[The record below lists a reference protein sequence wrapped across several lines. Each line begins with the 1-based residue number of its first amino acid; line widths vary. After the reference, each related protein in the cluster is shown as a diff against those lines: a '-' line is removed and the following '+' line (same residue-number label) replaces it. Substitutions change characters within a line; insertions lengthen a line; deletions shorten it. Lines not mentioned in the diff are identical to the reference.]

1 MRELTADEV
10 ESVSGGFSH
19 GTPIP
24 FTNSFIPG
32 ANWPGGAPG
41 VISGIT
47 AAWAI
52 GSYIGGS
59 INRFN
64 QSFSGMS
71 LGVALHRT
79 LNHTTEAK

>member
-41 VISGIT
+41 VITGIT
-47 AAWAI
+47 AAWGI
-52 GSYIGGS
+52 GVTIGDG
-59 INRFN
+59 INTFN
-64 QSFSGMS
+64 RKVSGMS
-71 LGVALHRT
+71 LGVALYRT
-79 LNHTTEAK
+79 LNHETEAK